1 MATPS
6 FLIFLFV
13 LALSHL
19 VSSNNNNNDTTPLTY
34 DDDVMVSAMPWA
46 DTGIPASSNIA
57 LDNKHEQH
65 ERQPDIPSCNDKQHA
80 SSIQGRRPRIAVI
93 SHDSAMASFFHQPE
107 QGARDAAAITDIHV
121 EWNRHLVNTG
131 SKMTKDI
138 QTAVDNACDLCR
150 RGGGG
155 GGRERGSLFHML
167 HGSINIC
174 VTFDSEL
181 TASFSRSPMIKSL
194 KQPNTLLNMTS
205 QSLFSTPALITL
217 NVLD

>member
-13 LALSHL
+13 LALSPL
-19 VSSNNNNNDTTPLTY
+19 VLSNNNDTTPPTY
-34 DDDVMVSAMPWA
+34 NDVMASAIPWA

-65 ERQPDIPSCNDKQHA
+65 ERQPDIPSCNDKHA

-150 RGGGG
+150 R
-155 GGRERGSLFHML
+155 RGEGVHCF
-167 HGSINIC
+167 IC
-174 VTFDSEL
+174 YTGLLTFVLPFDSEL
-181 TASFSRSPMIKSL
+181 TASFSRFQMIKSL
-194 KQPNTLLNMTS
+194 KQPNMLLNMIS
-205 QSLFSTPALITL
+205 QSLSSTPALNML
-217 NVLD
+217 NALD

>member
-1 MATPS
+1 MTPS

-13 LALSHL
+13 LVLSHL
-19 VSSNNNNNDTTPLTY
+19 VLSNNATF
-34 DDDVMVSAMPWA
+34 DDGMISIPWV

-65 ERQPDIPSCNDKQHA
+65 ERQPDIPLCNNKHDA
-80 SSIQGRRPRIAVI
+80 IPGRRPRIAVI

-138 QTAVDNACDLCR
+138 ETAVDNVYGLCR
-150 RGGGG
+150 RK
-155 GGRERGSLFHML
+155 RGVHCFM
-167 HGSINIC
+167 
-174 VTFDSEL
+174 
-181 TASFSRSPMIKSL
+181 RY
-194 KQPNTLLNMTS
+194 
-205 QSLFSTPALITL
+205 
-217 NVLD
+217 